1 MANSDFDG
9 ILLID
14 KHAGC
19 TSHDI
24 VSMVRRRLGMK
35 GVGHAGTLDPMATG
49 LLVILVGR
57 ATKVSQ
63 YLMSLDKV
71 YEGSFILGV
80 ETNTQD
86 SEGEVMKTSPVPQIS
101 AEELQK
107 RMAEFIGDQYQTPP
121 MFSAKKVNGVP
132 LYKMA
137 RKGEEVERQPRFI
150 RVSKF
155 ELLNF
160 ESPRADFLL
169 HCSKGTY
176 VRTICND
183 LGAKIGCGAHMCALR
198 RTESNKFNVKDA
210 ITIAQL
216 DVMPL
221 SEIKSRLIPVA
232 SAVPSFAL

>member
-49 LLVILVGR
+49 LLVILLGR

-216 DVMPL
+216 DAMPL

>member
-216 DVMPL
+216 DAMPL

>member
-1 MANSDFDG
+1 MPNSDFDG

-24 VSMVRRRLGMK
+24 VSMVRRRLGIRS
-35 GVGHAGTLDPMATG
+35 VGHAGTLDPMATG

-86 SEGEVMKTSPVPQIS
+86 SEGEVMKTSPVPDIS
-101 AEELQK
+101 AEELHK
-107 RMAEFIGDQYQTPP
+107 YMKAFIGDQYQTPP

-150 RVSKF
+150 RVSRF
-155 ELLNF
+155 DLLGF
-160 ESPRADFLL
+160 DSPRADFLL

-176 VRTICND
+176 VRTICSD

-198 RTESNKFNVKDA
+198 RTESNKFSVKDA

-216 DVMPL
+216 DAMPL
-221 SEIKSRLIPVA
+221 SEIKGRLIPVA

>member
-121 MFSAKKVNGVP
+121 MFSAKKVNGIP

-216 DVMPL
+216 DAMPL

>member
-169 HCSKGTY
+169 HCSKGAY

-216 DVMPL
+216 DAMPL

>member
-137 RKGEEVERQPRFI
+137 RKGEEVERQPRFL

-216 DVMPL
+216 DAMPL